1 MDSFPALLKSRSPE
15 RSVEACVV
23 VREAYVPIIKIVY
36 EGVDVDLIFV
46 ALKQSSVPDAIDLKD
61 NNLLRG
67 LSDIDLRSV
76 NGVRVTDEMLSV
88 VPQQKAFRNALRA
101 IKLWAQRHAIYSNIS
116 GFPGGVAWAM
126 MVARVCQLYP
136 MATSSV
142 LVGKTLDLI
151 ARWSWPRPIQLKQYT
166 KGPLEVREWN
176 PSVRRCC
183 A

>member
-1 MDSFPALLKSRSPE
+1 
-15 RSVEACVV
+15 
-23 VREAYVPIIKIVY
+23 
-36 EGVDVDLIFV
+36 
-46 ALKQSSVPDAIDLKD
+46 
-61 NNLLRG
+61 
-67 LSDIDLRSV
+67 
-76 NGVRVTDEMLSV
+76 MLSV

-101 IKLWAQRHAIYSNIS
+101 IKLWAQRHAVYSNIS

-151 ARWSWPRPIQLKQYT
+151 ARWNWPRPIQLKQYA

-176 PSVRRCC
+176 PSVCVPVLDSLALLTTASYTPVTAVTSCLSSLPPIRPCAPRTTSRHRQRRSSSES
-183 A
+183 